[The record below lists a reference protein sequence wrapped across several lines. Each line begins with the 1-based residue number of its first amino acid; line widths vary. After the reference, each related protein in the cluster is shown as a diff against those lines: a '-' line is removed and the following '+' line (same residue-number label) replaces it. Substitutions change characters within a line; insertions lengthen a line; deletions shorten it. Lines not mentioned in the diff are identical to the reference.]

1 MCIRDSL
8 KASGTA
14 RLELSSIPPIDL
26 SRRLEYLVRYPHG
39 CIEQITSGAFPQ
51 LYLHSIAECDEEML
65 QDIDRNIKSVLS
77 RLGGYQLSNG
87 AFAYWS
93 GGTSPSE
100 WGTAYAV
107 HFMAEA
113 AKYGYAVDRTTLDRA
128 LKYLRG
134 NTFDNPLTLA
144 YAQYVLALAG
154 TPDRGA
160 MNRLRERS
168 AQAGSDARWLLA
180 AAYALDGNRK
190 VAEELTAQTAGTAAP
205 KADPYD
211 GTYNSPERQM
221 AIVLMTQTLL
231 GQREAA
237 FRTTLKMSDILK
249 KDKWLSTQ
257 STAWMLNTLAN
268 FASTGQTGID
278 ARIGR
283 EPIRSAK
290 SIASMPL
297 TAPTEVKN
305 TGTGSLHL
313 VVSQSYTPGKGEEA
327 EAASGLKIDV
337 RYRDMNGA
345 PLDPRSVAVSTD
357 FYAVVTVTN
366 TSGYERY
373 ADLALT
379 HIVPAGWEIT
389 SERDL
394 STVTYQDIRDDRV
407 LSYFDLRSGES
418 KEIPIKLTAT
428 YKGRYYL
435 PSVCCEA
442 MYDNSVRALRKG
454 EWVEVVGQ
462 TPAGN

>member
-1 MCIRDSL
+1 
-8 KASGTA
+8 
-14 RLELSSIPPIDL
+14 
-26 SRRLEYLVRYPHG
+26 
-39 CIEQITSGAFPQ
+39 
-51 LYLHSIAECDEEML
+51 
-65 QDIDRNIKSVLS
+65 
-77 RLGGYQLSNG
+77 
-87 AFAYWS
+87 
-93 GGTSPSE
+93 
-100 WGTAYAV
+100 
-107 HFMAEA
+107 
-113 AKYGYAVDRTTLDRA
+113 
-128 LKYLRG
+128 
-134 NTFDNPLTLA
+134 
-144 YAQYVLALAG
+144 
-154 TPDRGA
+154 
-160 MNRLRERS
+160 
-168 AQAGSDARWLLA
+168 
-180 AAYALDGNRK
+180 
-190 VAEELTAQTAGTAAP
+190 
-205 KADPYD
+205 
-211 GTYNSPERQM
+211 
-221 AIVLMTQTLL
+221 
-231 GQREAA
+231 
-237 FRTTLKMSDILK
+237 
-249 KDKWLSTQ
+249 
-257 STAWMLNTLAN
+257 MLNTLAN

-278 ARIGR
+278 ARDRPGTDPKR
-283 EPIRSAK
+283 QVDRLHAAHRPNRS
-290 SIASMPL
+290 
-297 TAPTEVKN
+297 EEHRY
-305 TGTGSLHL
+305 GSLHL